1 MHARKYAMKIN
12 KQKSAP
18 VQKHRKYDRVP
29 GRRRALFLP
38 LHAMILA
45 LIVESLSRGSV
56 LKMLDYVVSHPFY
69 FGYNALLILTT
80 LSFSEL
86 FKHRKSV
93 LFTLSVV
100 WIGLGVA
107 ALMVVRERTQ
117 PFTSMDILMLGDAVT
132 LTTVYYTWTEI
143 ILMCAAIF
151 AALALAIWIISR
163 LPARRRVNH
172 AAAVISFV
180 GLVMLSF
187 CLCTL
192 GVSWGFFPEHFE
204 NLVDSYDQYG
214 FATCFTFTF
223 GDMGVSKP
231 EEYTAEVVSDIMD
244 EIGEGETALEEPTA
258 TPGPHVFGEE
268 DNLAQ
273 PNILYVQLES
283 LFDVN
288 TIIGSEYSE
297 DPTPNFNRLSRE
309 YPSGELYV
317 PSIGGG
323 TANVEFEMLTGMN
336 LEYFGAGEYPY
347 STVLQEKTCE
357 TIAYNL
363 LQQGYSTTAMHNHT
377 GTFYSR
383 NEVYSRLGFEH
394 FVSLEYMPYAT
405 YTDLGW
411 CEDIIMVDEITKALD
426 ATEERDF
433 VFAITVESHGKYEDT
448 YTYTEG
454 DPEIISLPEQISRER
469 FANYLHLIHAT
480 DEFVGELVSTLR
492 MYDEPVVCVFYGD
505 HLPGLDLTADILTT
519 DNLYASR
526 YIVWNNFGADFDA
539 PDLQAYR
546 VSANLLKQLGMP
558 GGVMSKYHQSAD
570 LTPEPGSEYFENL
583 ELLEYDLLY
592 GDQSAY
598 ENGPYAPVELTMG
611 TVPIA
616 ISSVSHQYGRLLVN
630 GQNFTEYS
638 TIFIDGTAYPTAF
651 VSSTQVIAIVPRE
664 TPVSSVCVAQ
674 LTSDGTELG
683 RTAEFAVGE

>member
-1 MHARKYAMKIN
+1 MKI
-12 KQKSAP
+12 KKKSVP
-18 VQKHRKYDRVP
+18 VKKHTRYDHTP
-29 GRRRALFLP
+29 GSRRAVFLP
-38 LHAMILA
+38 LLAIGLA
-45 LIVESLSRGSV
+45 LIVESFSRGSV
-56 LKMLDYVVSHPFY
+56 LKMLNYVVSHPFY

-80 LSFSEL
+80 LTFSEL
-86 FKHRKSV
+86 FKHRRSV
-93 LFTLSVV
+93 LFALSVT
-100 WIGLGVA
+100 WLGLGVA
-107 ALMVVRERTQ
+107 DFMVVRERTQ

-132 LTTVYYTWTEI
+132 LTTVYYTWAEI

-151 AALALAIWIISR
+151 AALAAAIWIISR
-163 LPARRRVNH
+163 LPARRRVNRT
-172 AAAVISFV
+172 AAVISFV
-180 GLVMLSF
+180 GLVILSF

-192 GVSWGFFPEHFE
+192 GVSWGYFPKHFE

-214 FATCFTFTF
+214 FATCFTLTF

-244 EIGEGETALEEPTA
+244 EIDESETVAQSPTA
-258 TPGPHVFGEE
+258 TPGPHVFSEE

-273 PNILYVQLES
+273 PNIIYVQLES
-283 LFDVN
+283 VFDVN
-288 TIIGSEYSE
+288 TIIGAEYSE

-363 LQQGYSTTAMHNHT
+363 LEQGYSTTAMHNHT

-405 YTDLGW
+405 YTEMGW
-411 CEDIIMVDEITKALD
+411 CEDVIMVNEITKALD

-433 VFAITVESHGKYEDT
+433 VFAISVESHGKYEDT

-454 DPEIISLPEQISRER
+454 DPEIISLPEQLNRER
-469 FANYLHLIHAT
+469 FSNYLHLIHAT
-480 DEFVGELVSTLR
+480 DEFVGELVEKLK

-505 HLPGLDLTADILTT
+505 HLPGLDLTADILSTN
-519 DNLYASR
+519 NLYASR
-526 YIVWNNFGADFDA
+526 YIIWNNFGAEFEA

-546 VSANLLKQLGMP
+546 VSANLLGQLNIP
-558 GGVMSKYHQSAD
+558 GGVMSKYHQSAE
-570 LTPEPGSEYFENL
+570 LNPEPGSEYFEKL
-583 ELLEYDLLY
+583 EMLEYDLLY

-598 ENGPYAPVELTMG
+598 ENGPYEPVDLTMG

-616 ISSVSHQYGRLLVN
+616 ISSVSCEYGRVLVN

-638 TIFIDGTAYPTAF
+638 TIIIDGTEYPTAF
-651 VSSTQVIAIVPRE
+651 VSSTQVIAVVPRS
-664 TPVSSVCVAQ
+664 TPVHSVCVAQ
-674 LTSDGTELG
+674 LTADGVELG
-683 RTAEFAVGE
+683 RTEEYALGE